1 MLGSDHCR
9 VSGGDNFFSVSL
21 EMQDCKPTGL
31 RLNHFEL
38 FTQEFCRSRVNSP
51 ENQLGTSDKC
61 VRVMSKTASSQAR
74 WIGILVFLLVISLG
88 ELTALLLNYQNN
100 FYLRQYVSDNL
111 GGTLVTAV
119 GLLVLASGAAY
130 LVSKK
135 IWAAKATGP
144 HVPVF
149 ARIGSFV
156 GRRYKLIIVFWIL
169 LLVASLPLSQQ
180 LSQVV
185 TSSTSGGQSGTSE
198 SAQAQNLMAQE
209 FPHPQSNTSAIIL
222 LQGNDITDNATK
234 QFTLDLEQRLL
245 ENGVLNSLENVTSVY
260 SIERAYLTGYY
271 LQQGY
276 SYAAAQYTANQTLWS
291 HTLSTYPIPIPPA
304 ILQNFISP
312 DDKVMIVLVS
322 FSKSPGS
329 FGSANTDP
337 ILKNVVTMRDIISQL
352 KASGGPSQT
361 YITGDLATTA
371 DSSLGSA
378 NDLSL
383 IEPVTI
389 GAILILT
396 GLFFFAIATP
406 FVPLTIVGLAL
417 LITEGGLYLIGK
429 FIVPIQ
435 DTTTTFLFTIML
447 GVGTDYSIF
456 LMARYREERVEGH
469 DKAQAVQTSVTWSG
483 ESITTSATT
492 VIIAFGAM
500 TISSFTLLKSI
511 GVGLGFGVLIA
522 LLVSLTLI
530 PSFILIAGDRI
541 FWPRSGKRFESYAIK
556 ARKKRIER
564 PGYFRRAASFSV
576 KRPLLVLGLTVLISI
591 PAIYISFTGAT
602 SYDFTA
608 GLTHA
613 ESVDGLKVLQ
623 QSFGAGQIGPTQ
635 VLAQFPATILANG
648 NLTMGVQAGLEKLSQ
663 NIAGLSNVKE
673 VTGPTRPNGS
683 PVDATNMA
691 ALNSQERLAI
701 LGTIGKDNR
710 TGLVTVLFVQEPFTP
725 DSLNTVGQIR
735 SLVTSLQSSD
745 ASLAQDTIL
754 VGGASASTLDFAND
768 TTSQFNTMRVLTVAA
783 IFVVLLVVLGSY
795 PLAITGILSIGL
807 SITWAYAATLLFFNN
822 VLGSGVLFIIP
833 LILFLLLYG
842 IGMDYNIFILTRIR
856 EEAQKGKE
864 TRQAVVDAVDRTG
877 GIITAL
883 AFILAG
889 ALGSLLLSSNRLLE
903 GFGFAIALAVVLDAM
918 VVRTYL
924 VPAIMS
930 VLGQRA
936 WWGPNRLRR
945 VRFDKKNETQSA
957 NP

>member
-1 MLGSDHCR
+1 
-9 VSGGDNFFSVSL
+9 
-21 EMQDCKPTGL
+21 
-31 RLNHFEL
+31 
-38 FTQEFCRSRVNSP
+38 
-51 ENQLGTSDKC
+51 
-61 VRVMSKTASSQAR
+61 MSKTASSQAR
-74 WIGILVFLLVISLG
+74 WIGILVFLLTISIG
-88 ELTALLLNYQNN
+88 EFVALILNYQNN
-100 FYLRQYVSDNL
+100 FYLRQYISNNL
-111 GGTLVTAV
+111 GATVVITV
-119 GLLVLASGAAY
+119 GLLVFASGAAY
-130 LVSKK
+130 LVSKRLGVTK
-135 IWAAKATGP
+135 TSGP
-144 HVPVF
+144 RVPVF
-149 ARIGSFV
+149 GRIGSFV

-169 LLVASLPLSQQ
+169 LLVISLPLSQQ

-185 TSSTSGGQSGTSE
+185 TSNTSGGQSSTSQ

-222 LQGNDITDNATK
+222 LQGNDVTNNATK
-234 QFTLDLEQRLL
+234 RFALDLEKNLL
-245 ENGVLNSLENVTSVY
+245 AVGVLSSVENVASVY
-260 SIERAYLTGYY
+260 SYERAVFTAYF
-271 LQQGY
+271 LQQGN
-276 SYAAAQYTANQTLWS
+276 SSAVAQSRANQTIWTY
-291 HTLSTYPIPIPPA
+291 TLSTYRIPIPPA

-312 DDKVMIVLVS
+312 NKNVMIVLVS

-329 FGSANTDP
+329 FASADTDP
-337 ILKNVVTMRDIISQL
+337 ILKNVVIIRNIISQL
-352 KASGGPSQT
+352 KAHDGGPSQT
-361 YITGDLATTA
+361 YVTGDLATTA
-371 DSSLGSA
+371 DSSLGSQ

-383 IEPVTI
+383 IEPVTV
-389 GAILILT
+389 GAILILA

-429 FIVPIQ
+429 YILPVQ

-483 ESITTSATT
+483 ESIATSATT

-500 TISSFTLLKSI
+500 TISSFTLLQSI

-530 PSFILIAGDRI
+530 PSFILIAGDKI

-556 ARKKRIER
+556 ARKKRAER
-564 PGYFRRAASFSV
+564 PGYFRRAAGFSV
-576 KRPLLVLGLTVLISI
+576 RRPALVLGLTVLISI
-591 PAIYISFTGAT
+591 PAIYISLTGAT
-602 SYDFTA
+602 SYDFAA
-608 GLTHA
+608 GLANA
-613 ESVDGLKVLQ
+613 ESVHGLTVLE

-635 VLAQFPATILANG
+635 VLVQFPATILANG
-648 NLTMGVQAGLEKLSQ
+648 NLTKGAQANLEKLSQ
-663 NIAGLSNVKE
+663 NIASVSPNVKE
-673 VTGPTRPNGS
+673 VTGPTRPNGVT
-683 PVDATNMA
+683 VDATNMRG
-691 ALNSQERLAI
+691 LIPQERLTI
-701 LGTIGKDNR
+701 LGSIGQDNR
-710 TGLVTVLFVQEPFTP
+710 TALVTVLFGDEPFTQN
-725 DSLNTVGQIR
+725 SLNTVGQIR
-735 SLVTSLQSSD
+735 SLVTSLRSSD

-754 VGGASASTLDFAND
+754 IGGASASTLDFAND
-768 TTSQFNTMRVLTVAA
+768 TVNQFNTMRVLTVAA

-822 VLGSGVLFIIP
+822 VLQSGVLFIIP

-883 AFILAG
+883 ALILAG

-945 VRFDKKNETQSA
+945 VRFEKRSETQSA
-957 NP
+957 NH

>member
-1 MLGSDHCR
+1 
-9 VSGGDNFFSVSL
+9 
-21 EMQDCKPTGL
+21 
-31 RLNHFEL
+31 
-38 FTQEFCRSRVNSP
+38 
-51 ENQLGTSDKC
+51 
-61 VRVMSKTASSQAR
+61 
-74 WIGILVFLLVISLG
+74 
-88 ELTALLLNYQNN
+88 
-100 FYLRQYVSDNL
+100 
-111 GGTLVTAV
+111 
-119 GLLVLASGAAY
+119 
-130 LVSKK
+130 
-135 IWAAKATGP
+135 
-144 HVPVF
+144 
-149 ARIGSFV
+149 
-156 GRRYKLIIVFWIL
+156 
-169 LLVASLPLSQQ
+169 
-180 LSQVV
+180 
-185 TSSTSGGQSGTSE
+185 
-198 SAQAQNLMAQE
+198 MAQE
-209 FPHPQSNTSAIIL
+209 FPHPQANTSAIIL
-222 LQGNDITDNATK
+222 LQGNDVTDNATK
-234 QFTLDLEQRLL
+234 RFTLDLEKQLL
-245 ENGVLNSLENVTSVY
+245 VPGALNSVQNVTSVY
-260 SIERAYLTGYY
+260 SLERAALTGFY
-271 LQQGY
+271 LQQGESY
-276 SYAAAQYTANQTLWS
+276 SAAQYHANQTLWS
-291 HTLSTYPIPIPPA
+291 RTLSTYTVPIPPA

-312 DDKVMIVLVS
+312 DKKVMIVLVS

-337 ILKNVVTMRDIISQL
+337 ILKNVITMRDIISQL
-352 KASGGPSQT
+352 KASDGGPSQT
-361 YITGDLATTA
+361 YVTGDLATTA
-371 DSSLGSA
+371 DSSLSSQR
-378 NDLSL
+378 DLGL

-389 GAILILT
+389 GAILILA

-406 FVPLTIVGLAL
+406 FVPLTIVGMAL

-429 FIVPIQ
+429 YIIPIQ

-469 DKAQAVQTSVTWSG
+469 DKAEAVKTSVTWSG
-483 ESITTSATT
+483 ESIATSATT

-500 TISSFTLLKSI
+500 TISSFTLLRSI

-530 PSFILIAGDRI
+530 PAFILIAGDRI

-556 ARKKRIER
+556 ARKKRAER

-576 KRPLLVLGLTVLISI
+576 RRPALVLGLTVLISI

-608 GLTHA
+608 GLANA
-613 ESVDGLKVLQ
+613 ESVHGLSVLQ

-635 VLAQFPATILANG
+635 VLVQFPTTILTNG
-648 NLTMGVQAGLEKLSQ
+648 NLTKGAQASLEKLSQ
-663 NIAGLSNVKE
+663 NFTSLQNVKQ
-673 VTGPTRPNGS
+673 VTGPTRPNGV
-683 PVDATNMA
+683 PVNATNMA
-691 ALNSQERLAI
+691 GLTPQNRTVI
-701 LGTIGKDNR
+701 LGNIGKNNR
-710 TGLVTVLFVQEPFTP
+710 TALVTVLFVDEPFTP
-725 DSLNTVGQIR
+725 RSLDTVSQIR
-735 SLVTSLQSSD
+735 KLVTTLRGSD

-754 VGGASASTLDFAND
+754 VGGASASTLDFANE
-768 TTSQFNTMRVLTVAA
+768 TVNQFNTMRILTVAA
-783 IFVVLLVVLGSY
+783 IFLVLLVVLGSY

-807 SITWAYAATLLFFNN
+807 SVTWAYAATLLFFNN
-822 VLGSGVLFIIP
+822 VLRSGVLFIIP
-833 LILFLLLYG
+833 LVLFLLLYG

-883 AFILAG
+883 ALILAG

-930 VLGQRA
+930 VLGPRA

-945 VRFDKKNETQSA
+945 VRFDNKDETKSA

>member
-1 MLGSDHCR
+1 LSK
-9 VSGGDNFFSVSL
+9 SG
-21 EMQDCKPTGL
+21 
-31 RLNHFEL
+31 
-38 FTQEFCRSRVNSP
+38 
-51 ENQLGTSDKC
+51 
-61 VRVMSKTASSQAR
+61 SSQAR
-74 WIGILVFLLVISLG
+74 WIGILVFLITISLG
-88 ELTALLLNYQNN
+88 ELAALILNYQNN
-100 FYLRQYVSDNL
+100 FYLRQYVSNNL
-111 GGTLVTAV
+111 GATVVITV
-119 GLLVLASGAAY
+119 GLLVFASGAAY
-130 LVSKK
+130 LVSKRLGV
-135 IWAAKATGP
+135 AKTSGP
-144 HVPVF
+144 RVPVF

-169 LLVASLPLSQQ
+169 LLAVSFPLSQQ

-185 TSSTSGGQSGTSE
+185 TSNTSGGQSSTSQ

-209 FPHPQSNTSAIIL
+209 FPHPQANTSAIIL
-222 LQGNDITDNATK
+222 LQGNDVTDYATK
-234 QFTLDLEQRLL
+234 RFALDLEKGLL
-245 ENGVLNSLENVTSVY
+245 AVGVLNSVENVASVY
-260 SIERAYLTGYY
+260 SYERAVFTAYF
-271 LQQGY
+271 LQQGN
-276 SYAAAQYTANQTLWS
+276 SSSVAQSRANQTVWTY
-291 HTLSTYPIPIPPA
+291 TLSTYPIPIPPT

-312 DDKVMIVLVS
+312 NKNVMIILVS

-329 FGSANTDP
+329 FASADTDP
-337 ILKNVVTMRDIISQL
+337 ILKNVVIIRNIISQL
-352 KASGGPSQT
+352 KASDGGPSQT
-361 YITGDLATTA
+361 YVTGDLATTA
-371 DSSLGSA
+371 DSSLGSQ

-383 IEPVTI
+383 IEPVTV
-389 GAILILT
+389 GAILILA

-429 FIVPIQ
+429 YILPVQ

-483 ESITTSATT
+483 ESIATSATT

-500 TISSFTLLKSI
+500 TISSFTLLQSI

-541 FWPRSGKRFESYAIK
+541 FWPRSGKRFETFATR
-556 ARKKRIER
+556 ARKKRAER
-564 PGYFRRAASFSV
+564 PGYFRRAAGFSV
-576 KRPLLVLGLTVLISI
+576 RRPALVLGLTVLISI
-591 PAIYISFTGAT
+591 PAIYISLTGAT
-602 SYDFTA
+602 SYDFAA
-608 GLTHA
+608 GLANA
-613 ESVDGLKVLQ
+613 ESVHGLTVLQ

-635 VLAQFPATILANG
+635 VLVQFPATILTNG
-648 NLTMGVQAGLEKLSQ
+648 NLTKGAQANLETLSQ
-663 NIAGLSNVKE
+663 KIASVSPNVKE
-673 VTGPTRPNGS
+673 VTGPTRPNGVT
-683 PVDATNMA
+683 VDATNMRG
-691 ALNSQERLAI
+691 LMPQERLAI
-701 LGTIGKDNR
+701 LGSIGQDNR
-710 TGLVTVLFVQEPFTP
+710 TALVTVLFGDEPFTQN
-725 DSLNTVGQIR
+725 SLNTVSQIR

-768 TTSQFNTMRVLTVAA
+768 TVNQFNTMRVLTVAA

-822 VLGSGVLFIIP
+822 VLQSGVLFIIP

-883 AFILAG
+883 ALILAG

-945 VRFDKKNETQSA
+945 VRFNETSETLSSGPQERKS
-957 NP
+957 

>member
-1 MLGSDHCR
+1 
-9 VSGGDNFFSVSL
+9 VI
-21 EMQDCKPTGL
+21 
-31 RLNHFEL
+31 
-38 FTQEFCRSRVNSP
+38 
-51 ENQLGTSDKC
+51 
-61 VRVMSKTASSQAR
+61 SKTGSSQAR

-88 ELTALLLNYQNN
+88 EFAALILNYQNN
-100 FYLRQYVSDNL
+100 FYLRQYVADNL
-111 GGTLVTAV
+111 GSTVVITV
-119 GLLVLASGAAY
+119 GLLVFASGAAY
-130 LVSKK
+130 LVSKRLGV
-135 IWAAKATGP
+135 AKTSGP
-144 HVPVF
+144 RVPVF

-169 LLVASLPLSQQ
+169 LLAASLPLSQQ

-185 TSSTSGGQSGTSE
+185 TSSTSGGQSGTSQ
-198 SAQAQNLMAQE
+198 SAQAQSLMAQE
-209 FPHPQSNTSAIIL
+209 FPHPQANTTAIIL
-222 LQGNDITDNATK
+222 LQGNDVTDNATK
-234 QFTLDLEQRLL
+234 RFTLDLEKQLL
-245 ENGVLNSLENVTSVY
+245 VPGALNSVESVTSVY
-260 SIERAYLTGYY
+260 GYERAVFTAFF
-271 LQQGY
+271 LQQGS
-276 SYAAAQYTANQTLWS
+276 SYAAAQSQANQTIWTY
-291 HTLSTYPIPIPPA
+291 TLSTYRIPIPPA

-312 DDKVMIVLVS
+312 KNNVMIVLVS

-352 KASGGPSQT
+352 KASDGGPSQT
-361 YITGDLATTA
+361 YVTGDLATTA
-371 DSSLGSA
+371 DSSLGSER
-378 NDLSL
+378 DLGL
-383 IEPVTI
+383 IEPVTV
-389 GAILILT
+389 GAILILA

-429 FIVPIQ
+429 YIVLIQ

-469 DKAQAVQTSVTWSG
+469 DKTQAVQTAVTWSG
-483 ESITTSATT
+483 ESIATSATT

-500 TISSFTLLKSI
+500 TISSFTLLRSI

-541 FWPRSGKRFESYAIK
+541 FWPRSGKRFESFAIR
-556 ARKKRIER
+556 ARKKRAER
-564 PGYFRRAASFSV
+564 PGYFRRAAGFSV
-576 KRPLLVLGLTVLISI
+576 RRPALVLGLTVLISI
-591 PAIYISFTGAT
+591 PAIYISLTGAT
-602 SYDFTA
+602 SYDFAA
-608 GLTHA
+608 GLVNA
-613 ESVDGLKVLQ
+613 ESVHGLAVLE

-635 VLAQFPATILANG
+635 VLVQSPATILTNG
-648 NLTMGVQAGLEKLSQ
+648 NLTKGAQASLERLSQ
-663 NIAGLSNVKE
+663 SIAILSNVKE
-673 VTGPTRPNGS
+673 VTGPTRPNG
-683 PVDATNMA
+683 VTVNATNMRG
-691 ALNSQERLAI
+691 LTSQQRLAI
-701 LGTIGKDNR
+701 LGSIGQDNR
-710 TGLVTVLFVQEPFTP
+710 TALVTVLFGDEPFTQN
-725 DSLNTVGQIR
+725 SLNTVSQIR
-735 SLVTSLQSSD
+735 ILITALHGLDS
-745 ASLAQDTIL
+745 SLAQDTIL
-754 VGGASASTLDFAND
+754 VGGASASTLDFADD
-768 TTSQFNTMRVLTVAA
+768 TVNQFNTMRVLTVAA

-822 VLGSGVLFIIP
+822 VLQSGVLFIIP

-883 AFILAG
+883 ALILAG

-945 VRFDKKNETQSA
+945 VRFDRKNETPS
-957 NP
+957 PIP

>member
-1 MLGSDHCR
+1 
-9 VSGGDNFFSVSL
+9 
-21 EMQDCKPTGL
+21 
-31 RLNHFEL
+31 
-38 FTQEFCRSRVNSP
+38 
-51 ENQLGTSDKC
+51 
-61 VRVMSKTASSQAR
+61 MSKTGSSQAR
-74 WIGILVFLLVISLG
+74 WIGVIAFLLTVSLG
-88 ELTALLLNYQNN
+88 EFAALILNYQNN

-111 GGTLVTAV
+111 SATVVTTA
-119 GLLVLASGAAY
+119 GLIVFAAGAAY

-135 IWAAKATGP
+135 LEVAKSPGP
-144 HVPVF
+144 PVPVF

-169 LLVASLPLSQQ
+169 LFAVSLPLSQQ

-198 SAQAQNLMAQE
+198 SAKVQSLMAQE
-209 FPHPQSNTSAIIL
+209 FPHPQANTSAIIL
-222 LQGNDITDNATK
+222 LQGNDVTDNATK
-234 QFTLDLEQRLL
+234 RFTIDLEQRLL
-245 ENGVLNSLENVTSVY
+245 VPGVLNSVESITSVY
-260 SIERAYLTGYY
+260 SLERAILTGYY
-271 LQQGY
+271 LQQGF
-276 SYAAAQYTANQTLWS
+276 SPSAARNQANQTLWS
-291 HTLSTYPIPIPPA
+291 HTLSTYPVPIPPA

-312 DDKVMIVLVS
+312 DKKVMIVLVS

-352 KASGGPSQT
+352 KTSDGGPSQT
-361 YITGDLATTA
+361 YVTGDLATTA
-371 DSSLGSA
+371 DSSLGSER
-378 NDLSL
+378 DLGL
-383 IEPVTI
+383 IEPVTV
-389 GAILILT
+389 GAILILA

-429 FIVPIQ
+429 YILPVQ

-469 DKAQAVQTSVTWSG
+469 DKARAVQTSVTWSG
-483 ESITTSATT
+483 ESIATSAST

-500 TISSFTLLKSI
+500 TISSFTLLQSI

-556 ARKKRIER
+556 ARKKRAER
-564 PGYFRRAASFSV
+564 PGYFRRAAGFSV
-576 KRPLLVLGLTVLISI
+576 RRPALVLGLTALISI
-591 PAIYISFTGAT
+591 PAIYISLTGAT
-602 SYDFTA
+602 SYDFAA
-608 GLTHA
+608 GLANA
-613 ESVDGLKVLQ
+613 ESVHGLTVLE

-635 VLAQFPATILANG
+635 VLVQFPSTILVNG
-648 NLTMGVQAGLEKLSQ
+648 NLTKSAQASLEKLSQ
-663 NIAGLSNVKE
+663 NITKLSNVKE
-673 VTGPTRPNGS
+673 VTGPTRPNGV
-683 PVDATNMA
+683 PVNATNITS
-691 ALNSQERLAI
+691 LTPEERQAI
-701 LGTIGKDNR
+701 LGSIGRDNR
-710 TGLVTVLFVQEPFTP
+710 TAMLTVLFADEPFTQN
-725 DSLNTVGQIR
+725 SLNTVTQIR
-735 SLVTSLQSSD
+735 NLVTSLQSSD
-745 ASLAQDTIL
+745 PSLARDTVL
-754 VGGASASTLDFAND
+754 VGGASASTLDFAKETVN
-768 TTSQFNTMRVLTVAA
+768 QFNTIRILTVAA

-807 SITWAYAATLLFFNN
+807 SIIWAYAATLLFFNN
-822 VLGSGVLFIIP
+822 VLQSGVLFIIP
-833 LILFLLLYG
+833 LVLFLLLYG
-842 IGMDYNIFILTRIR
+842 TGMDYNIFILTRIR

-883 AFILAG
+883 ALILAG

-918 VVRTYL
+918 VVRNYL

-945 VRFDKKNETQSA
+945 VRFDKKEETPAS

>member
-1 MLGSDHCR
+1 
-9 VSGGDNFFSVSL
+9 
-21 EMQDCKPTGL
+21 
-31 RLNHFEL
+31 
-38 FTQEFCRSRVNSP
+38 
-51 ENQLGTSDKC
+51 
-61 VRVMSKTASSQAR
+61 
-74 WIGILVFLLVISLG
+74 
-88 ELTALLLNYQNN
+88 
-100 FYLRQYVSDNL
+100 
-111 GGTLVTAV
+111 
-119 GLLVLASGAAY
+119 
-130 LVSKK
+130 
-135 IWAAKATGP
+135 
-144 HVPVF
+144 
-149 ARIGSFV
+149 
-156 GRRYKLIIVFWIL
+156 
-169 LLVASLPLSQQ
+169 
-180 LSQVV
+180 
-185 TSSTSGGQSGTSE
+185 
-198 SAQAQNLMAQE
+198 MAQE
-209 FPHPQSNTSAIIL
+209 FPHPQANTSAIIL
-222 LQGNDITDNATK
+222 LQGSDVTNNATK
-234 QFTLDLEQRLL
+234 RFTLDLEKQLL
-245 ENGVLNSLENVTSVY
+245 VPGVLNSVENVTTVY
-260 SIERAYLTGYY
+260 SIERTFLTAYY
-271 LQQGY
+271 LQLGY
-276 SYAAAQYTANQTLWS
+276 SYAAAQYGANQNLTVL
-291 HTLSTYPIPIPPA
+291 TLSTYPVRIPQA

-312 DDKVMIVLVS
+312 KNNVMIVLVS

-329 FGSANTDP
+329 FASADTDP
-337 ILKNVVTMRDIISQL
+337 ILRNVVIIRNIISQL
-352 KASGGPSQT
+352 KASDGGPSQT
-361 YITGDLATTA
+361 YVTGDLATTA
-371 DSSLGSA
+371 DSSLGSQ

-383 IEPVTI
+383 IEPVTV
-389 GAILILT
+389 GAILILA

-429 FIVPIQ
+429 YILPVQ

-469 DKAQAVQTSVTWSG
+469 EKAQAVQTSVTWSG
-483 ESITTSATT
+483 ESIATSATT

-500 TISSFTLLKSI
+500 TISSFTLLQSI

-541 FWPRSGKRFESYAIK
+541 FWPRSGKRFESYAIRT
-556 ARKKRIER
+556 RKKRAER
-564 PGYFRRAASFSV
+564 PGYFRRAAGFSV
-576 KRPLLVLGLTVLISI
+576 RRPALVLGLTVLISI
-591 PAIYISFTGAT
+591 PAIYISLTGAT
-602 SYDFTA
+602 SYDFAA
-608 GLTHA
+608 GLANA
-613 ESVDGLKVLQ
+613 ESVHGLTVLE

-635 VLAQFPATILANG
+635 VLVRFPATILTNG
-648 NLTMGVQAGLEKLSQ
+648 NLTKGAQASLDKLSQ
-663 NIAGLSNVKE
+663 SIAGVSANVKE
-673 VTGPTRPNGS
+673 VTGPTRPNGVA
-683 PVDATNMA
+683 VDATNMTG
-691 ALNSQERLAI
+691 LTLQQRLAI
-701 LGTIGKDNR
+701 LGSIGQDDR
-710 TGLVTVLFVQEPFTP
+710 TVVVTVLFGDEPFTQN
-725 DSLNTVGQIR
+725 SLNTVSQIR

-745 ASLAQDTIL
+745 ASLALDKIL
-754 VGGASASTLDFAND
+754 VGGASASTLDFADD
-768 TTSQFNTMRVLTVAA
+768 TVNQFNTMRVLTVAA

-822 VLGSGVLFIIP
+822 VLQSGVLFIIP

-883 AFILAG
+883 ALILAG

-945 VRFDKKNETQSA
+945 VRFDKKNETS
-957 NP
+957 PVSS

>member
-1 MLGSDHCR
+1 
-9 VSGGDNFFSVSL
+9 
-21 EMQDCKPTGL
+21 
-31 RLNHFEL
+31 
-38 FTQEFCRSRVNSP
+38 
-51 ENQLGTSDKC
+51 
-61 VRVMSKTASSQAR
+61 MSKTGSSQAR
-74 WIGILVFLLVISLG
+74 WIGVIVFLLTVSLG
-88 ELTALLLNYQNN
+88 EFAVLILNYQNN

-111 GGTLVTAV
+111 SATVVTSV
-119 GLLVLASGAAY
+119 GLLIFASGAAY
-130 LVSKK
+130 LASKK
-135 IWAAKATGP
+135 LGVAKTSGP

-169 LLVASLPLSQQ
+169 LFAVSLPLSQQ

-185 TSSTSGGQSGTSE
+185 TSSTSGGQSSSSE
-198 SAQAQNLMAQE
+198 SARAQNILAQE
-209 FPHPQSNTSAIIL
+209 FPHPQANTSAIIL
-222 LQGNDITDNATK
+222 LQGNDVTDNATK
-234 QFTLDLEQRLL
+234 KFTIDLEQRLL
-245 ENGVLNSLENVTSVY
+245 VAGVLNSVENVTSVY
-260 SIERAYLTGYY
+260 SLERAVLTGYY

-276 SYAAAQYTANQTLWS
+276 SPSAARNQANQTLWS
-291 HTLSTYPIPIPPA
+291 HTLSTYPVPIPPA

-312 DDKVMIVLVS
+312 DNKVMIVAVS

-337 ILKNVVTMRDIISQL
+337 ILKNVVTMRDMISQL
-352 KASGGPSQT
+352 KTSDGGPSQT
-361 YITGDLATTA
+361 YVTGDLATTA
-371 DSSLGSA
+371 DSSLGSER
-378 NDLSL
+378 DLGL
-383 IEPVTI
+383 IEPVTV
-389 GAILILT
+389 GAILVLA

-406 FVPLTIVGLAL
+406 FVPLTIVGMAL

-429 FIVPIQ
+429 YIIPIQ

-469 DKAQAVQTSVTWSG
+469 EKAAAIQTSVTWSG
-483 ESITTSATT
+483 ESIATSATT

-500 TISSFTLLKSI
+500 TISSFTLLQSI

-541 FWPRSGKRFESYAIK
+541 FWPRSGKRFESYAVK
-556 ARKKRIER
+556 ARRKRSER
-564 PGYFRRAASFSV
+564 SGYFRRAASFSV
-576 KRPLLVLGLTVLISI
+576 KRPALVLGLTVLISI
-591 PAIYISFTGAT
+591 PAIYISLTGST

-613 ESVDGLKVLQ
+613 ESVDGLAVLEK
-623 QSFGAGQIGPTQ
+623 SFGAGQIGPTQ
-635 VLAQFPATILANG
+635 VLVQFSGTILVNG
-648 NLTMGVQAGLEKLSQ
+648 NLTKVAQASLETLSQ
-663 NIAGLSNVKE
+663 SIGNLSNVKV
-673 VTGPTRPNGS
+673 VTGPTRPNG
-683 PVDATNMA
+683 VLVNATNMRT
-691 ALNSQERLAI
+691 LPPLDRLAI
-701 LGTIGKDNR
+701 LGDIGKDNR
-710 TGLVTVLFVQEPFTP
+710 TALVTVLFVDEPFT
-725 DSLNTVGQIR
+725 QR
-735 SLVTSLQSSD
+735 SLDTVSHIRGLVGTLR
-745 ASLAQDTIL
+745 ALEPSLAQDTIL
-754 VGGASASTLDFAND
+754 VGGASASTLDFSSE
-768 TTSQFNTMRVLTVAA
+768 TVGQFNTMRVLTVSA
-783 IFVVLLVVLGSY
+783 IFLVLLVVLGSY

-822 VLGSGVLFIIP
+822 VLQSGVLFIIP
-833 LILFLLLYG
+833 LVLFLLLYG

-883 AFILAG
+883 ALILAG

-945 VRFDKKNETQSA
+945 VRFDKKNEPQSA
-957 NP
+957 KP

>member
-1 MLGSDHCR
+1 
-9 VSGGDNFFSVSL
+9 
-21 EMQDCKPTGL
+21 
-31 RLNHFEL
+31 
-38 FTQEFCRSRVNSP
+38 
-51 ENQLGTSDKC
+51 
-61 VRVMSKTASSQAR
+61 MSKPSSSQAR
-74 WIGILVFLLVISLG
+74 WIGILAFLVVISLG
-88 ELTALLLNYQNN
+88 ELAALLLNYQNN

-111 GGTLVTAV
+111 GGTLVTAIGV
-119 GLLVLASGAAY
+119 LVLASGAAY
-130 LVSKK
+130 LFSKK
-135 IWAAKATGP
+135 RGVTKTSGP
-144 HVPVF
+144 RVPVF
-149 ARIGSFV
+149 ARIGTFV
-156 GRRYKLIIVFWIL
+156 GRRYKLIIVFWVL
-169 LLVASLPLSQQ
+169 LFVVSFPLSQQ

-185 TSSTSGGQSGTSE
+185 TSSTSGGQSSNSE
-198 SAQAQNLMAQE
+198 SARAQNLLAQE
-209 FPHPQSNTSAIIL
+209 FPHPQANTSAIIL
-222 LQGNDITDNATK
+222 LQGNDVTDNATK
-234 QFTLDLEQRLL
+234 RFTLDLEKDLL
-245 ENGVLNSLENVTSVY
+245 VPGVLNSIENVTSVY
-260 SIERAYLTGYY
+260 SLEREAFTAYFLQNGYN
-271 LQQGY
+271 Y
-276 SYAAAQYTANQTLWS
+276 SAAQSAANQTVRAYPLS
-291 HTLSTYPIPIPPA
+291 YVLSTYPQIIPRA
-304 ILQNFISP
+304 ILQNFISS
-312 DDKVMIVLVS
+312 DNKVMIVIVS

-337 ILKNVVTMRDIISQL
+337 ILKNVITMRTIISQL
-352 KASGGPSQT
+352 KYIGGPSQT
-361 YITGDLATTA
+361 YVTGDLATTA
-371 DSSLGSA
+371 DSSLGSER
-378 NDLSL
+378 DLGL
-383 IEPVTI
+383 IEPVTV
-389 GAILILT
+389 GAILILA

-456 LMARYREERVEGH
+456 LMARYREERVEGR
-469 DKAQAVQTSVTWSG
+469 DKAKAVQTSVTWSG
-483 ESITTSATT
+483 ESIATSATT

-530 PSFILIAGDRI
+530 PSFILIAGDKI
-541 FWPRSGKRFESYAIK
+541 FWPRSGKRFESYANK
-556 ARKKRIER
+556 ARKKRTQR

-635 VLAQFPATILANG
+635 VLVQFPATILTNIG
-648 NLTMGVQAGLEKLSQ
+648 LTKDAQDSLEKLSQ
-663 NIAGLSNVKE
+663 NITGLSNVKE
-673 VTGPTRPNGS
+673 VTGPTRPDG
-683 PVDATNMA
+683 VAADATNMTG
-691 ALNSQERLAI
+691 LTPQQRLAI
-701 LGTIGKDNR
+701 LGSIGKDNR
-710 TGLVTVLFVQEPFTP
+710 TGLVTVLFVEEPFTP
-725 DSLNTVGQIR
+725 SSLNTVSQIR
-735 SLVTSLQSSD
+735 SLVASLQSSD
-745 ASLAQDTIL
+745 TSLAQDTIL

-768 TTSQFNTMRVLTVAA
+768 TTSQFNTMRILTVSA
-783 IFVVLLVVLGSY
+783 IFLVLLIVLGSY

-930 VLGQRA
+930 VLGTRA
-936 WWGPNRLRR
+936 WWGPSRLRR
-945 VRFDKKNETQSA
+945 VKFDKKNGTQTA